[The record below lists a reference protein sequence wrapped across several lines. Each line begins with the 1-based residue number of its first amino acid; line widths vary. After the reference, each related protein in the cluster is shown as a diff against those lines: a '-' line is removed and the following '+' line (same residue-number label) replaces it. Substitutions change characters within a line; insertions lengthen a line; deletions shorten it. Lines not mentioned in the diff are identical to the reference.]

1 MDNATFWAIVGAI
14 AVPLLSGIGSWVATK
29 VAIAVIQVKV
39 EAVTKRV
46 DEHSGAFKQL
56 NEDSL
61 VHDMELESLLA
72 HAKIPRVRRQR
83 ARD

>member
-1 MDNATFWAIVGAI
+1 
-14 AVPLLSGIGSWVATK
+14 
-29 VAIAVIQVKV
+29 VKV